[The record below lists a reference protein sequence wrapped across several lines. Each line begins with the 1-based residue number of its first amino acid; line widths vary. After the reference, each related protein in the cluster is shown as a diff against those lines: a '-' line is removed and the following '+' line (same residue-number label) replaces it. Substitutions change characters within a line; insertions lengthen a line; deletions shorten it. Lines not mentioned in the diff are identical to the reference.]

1 MASLLSDGFS
11 DKANT
16 KPFHTDQT
24 HPCEIRPLVQ
34 MMRMCVC
41 VYHRDREIENMCT
54 CECVSACARVCACA
68 GVLQYDKCVPPHNL
82 CVSKYDVCEY
92 EL

>member
-1 MASLLSDGFS
+1 MGSVTKLIQSRFIQTKRIPVKLDPG
-11 DKANT
+11 ANGAN
-16 KPFHTDQT
+16 
-24 HPCEIRPLVQ
+24 
-34 MMRMCVC
+34 VC
-41 VYHRDREIENMCT
+41 VYHRDRDREIENMCT
-54 CECVSACARVCACA
+54 CECVSACVRVCACA

>member
-1 MASLLSDGFS
+1 MGSVTKLIQSFFIQTKRIPVKLGPG
-11 DKANT
+11 AN
-16 KPFHTDQT
+16 
-24 HPCEIRPLVQ
+24 RANV
-34 MMRMCVC
+34 CVC
-41 VYHRDREIENMCT
+41 VYHRDRDREIENMCT
-54 CECVSACARVCACA
+54 CECVSACVRVCACA